1 MKLIKPFDMKLV
13 KLLICVFFTPL
24 AVFAQTPAE
33 LGVAAIGY
41 VVSDIEASEKFYTE
55 IVGMTP
61 AGGFSLDE
69 QWSDDAGAAN
79 GKPFSVKLFK
89 LVDSPTA
96 TVLKLAYFDS
106 MEPRPAQQG
115 IDEFAGVNYL
125 TLYYDAEGF
134 SAAVARVQEAEIEM
148 TGWVKRETY
157 QLFFI
162 KDPDGVFVEIVGPPD

>member
-1 MKLIKPFDMKLV
+1 MIRLSM
-13 KLLICVFFTPL
+13 LLFICGILFNNV
-24 AVFAQTPAE
+24 VAQSPAE

-41 VVSDIEASEKFYTE
+41 VVTDIEASEKFYTE

-61 AGGFSLDE
+61 TGGFSLDE
-69 QWSDDAGAAN
+69 AWSDEAGAAN

-96 TVLKLAYFDS
+96 TVLKLAYFDEVDS
-106 MEPRPAQQG
+106 RPTQNG
-115 IDEFAGVNYL
+115 INDFAGVNYL
-125 TLYYDAEGF
+125 TLYYSAEGF
-134 SAAVARVQEAEIEM
+134 ADAVKRVQDAGIEM

-162 KDPDGVFVEIVGPPD
+162 NDPDGVYVELVGPPD

>member
-1 MKLIKPFDMKLV
+1 MKTLSLFLL
-13 KLLICVFFTPL
+13 LLISPCITS
-24 AVFAQTPAE
+24 AQTNAE

-41 VVSDIEASEKFYTE
+41 VVADIEASEKFYTE
-55 IVGMTP
+55 IVGMIP

-69 QWSDDAGAAN
+69 AWSNDAGASN

-96 TVLKLAYFDS
+96 TMLKLAYFDS
-106 MEPRPAQQG
+106 VDERPAQNG
-115 IDEFAGVNYL
+115 IDDFAGVNYL
-125 TLYYDAEGF
+125 TLYYTAEGF
-134 SAAVARVQEAEIEM
+134 SDAVQRVQDAGIEM

-162 KDPDGVFVEIVGPPD
+162 NDPDGVYVELVGPAD